1 MDGVCPFATPI
12 AGGIDKAPNGGPMW
26 DIVGTCDHTA
36 QGFYGTLMDPGFWQR
51 SGDSV
56 NFCIGRD
63 GSIGQILNLFTNSYG
78 QGHDQNQQSI
88 TPSSPG
94 ISWAPWATMQRR
106 NPNGYL
112 VSVEHEDYTNI
123 NGVSRPVP
131 GSEWTM
137 EQYAADLRLK
147 RWMVDEVRRVKG
159 KDLLRFGIDS
169 LADHHMFDPVNR
181 AECAGKYWRNNYR
194 EQLYSQ
200 LMGEKPIPGGDTL
213 ADLKGDGSMKIVA
226 EGDQMCFYIK
236 GVCVLKI
243 GPETPDAAVGRI
255 QKLFGDKY
263 YSLAHLPAP
272 DEHNAPVVFSDTL
285 TD

>member
-1 MDGVCPFATPI
+1 MNGVCSFATPI
-12 AGGIDKAPNGGPMW
+12 AGGLDKAPNGGPMW
-26 DIVGTCDHTA
+26 DIVGICDHAA
-36 QGFYGTLMDPGFWQR
+36 QGFMGTLMDPGYWQR
-51 SGDSV
+51 AGVSV
-56 NFCIGRD
+56 NFAISRKGE
-63 GSIGQILNLFTNSYG
+63 IGQILNLFTNSYG

-94 ISWAPWATMQRR
+94 ISWAPWATMQKR

-169 LADHHMFDPVNR
+169 LASHHMFDPVNR
-181 AECAGKYWRNNYR
+181 AECAGRYWRNNYR
-194 EQLYSQ
+194 DQLYSQ
-200 LMGEKPIPGGDTL
+200 LMGEKPVPTEDYGPMKLNADGSDRIESEGGYIVIYHQNVAVWRIGGDTAGQTAKL
-213 ADLKGDGSMKIVA
+213 MGDG
-226 EGDQMCFYIK
+226 
-236 GVCVLKI
+236 
-243 GPETPDAAVGRI
+243 
-255 QKLFGDKY
+255 KY
-263 YSLAHLPAP
+263 YNLAHQVST
-272 DEHNAPVVFSDTL
+272 DGHNAPVVFSDTL
-285 TD
+285 KD